1 MIDAAVLSFVI
12 VFLAEMGDKSQLIS
26 LAFATRYRA
35 ATVLV
40 AITAASLLLSAASTI
55 IGAALALAL
64 PTDLVKI
71 AAGLVFLA
79 LALWALRDAGQG
91 GGGKAD
97 DSRLSGVWAPL
108 AIGGA
113 FFLAEFGDK
122 TMLVTMTLAATEEP
136 VGVWLG
142 SALGMVAANAIA
154 VAIGAAIGT
163 RLPARWI
170 RLLSA
175 AAFVLFGVVLIVK
188 GLGLF

>member
-12 VFLAEMGDKSQLIS
+12 VFLAEIGDKSQLIS
-26 LAFATRYRA
+26 LAFATRHRA
-35 ATVLV
+35 AVVLV
-40 AITAASLLLSAASTI
+40 AVTAASLLLSAGSVI
-55 IGAALALAL
+55 VGAALALAV
-64 PTDLVKI
+64 PTNLAKV

-79 LALWALRDAGQG
+79 LAPWTLRYAGLG
-91 GGGKAD
+91 SGDKTD
-97 DSRLSGVWAPL
+97 YSRLSGVWAPV

-122 TMLVTMTLAATEEP
+122 TMLATMMLAAAQEP

-142 SALGMVAANAIA
+142 SAVGMVAANAIA

-163 RLPARWI
+163 RLSERRI

-175 AAFVLFGVVLIVK
+175 VAFVFFGAILIGQGLRLF
-188 GLGLF
+188 

>member
-12 VFLAEMGDKSQLIS
+12 IFLAEMGDKSQLIS

-40 AITAASLLLSAASTI
+40 AITAASLLLSAGSVI
-55 IGAALALAL
+55 VGAALALAI
-64 PTDLVKI
+64 PRDLVQL
-71 AAGLVFLA
+71 AAGLVFLV
-79 LALWALRDAGQG
+79 LAPWTLRDAGLG
-91 GGGKAD
+91 GGDKAD

-163 RLPARWI
+163 RLPERWI
-170 RLLSA
+170 KLFTA
-175 AAFVLFGVVLIVK
+175 VAFVVFGVVLIGQ
-188 GLGLF
+188 GLRLF

>member
-1 MIDAAVLSFVI
+1 MIDAAVLSLVI
-12 VFLAEMGDKSQLIS
+12 VFLAEIGDKSQLVS

-40 AITAASLLLSAASTI
+40 AITAASLLLSAGSTI
-55 IGAALALAL
+55 MGAALALAF
-64 PTDLVKI
+64 PTDLVQV

-79 LALWALRDAGQG
+79 LAPWTLR
-91 GGGKAD
+91 
-97 DSRLSGVWAPL
+97 DSRLSGDDKTNDSRLSGICAPL

-122 TMLVTMTLAATEEP
+122 TMLVTMTLAATEDA

-163 RLPARWI
+163 HLPERWI

-175 AAFVLFGVVLIVK
+175 VAFVLFGVVLIGQ
-188 GLGLF
+188 GLRLF